1 VARLG
6 VGQDVHVALHLGR
19 VLVELLYLNI
29 SKPRVR
35 MLITDLD
42 TGLMDVGDVVQLD
55 RAAQVVVLD
64 SESFDGNDIIR
75 QRELE
80 ALARLADEALLDSD
94 DLGLPVWVL
103 RDGLLVE
110 RDLRVLLNIELVGA
124 VRLITLPR
132 PIEVAWPILIECQHL
147 DNLVACLDLLA
158 VELRDLVVL
167 WAEQFANGEEG
178 CLGDIVLPEVEWIL
192 L

>member
-1 VARLG
+1 MACLG
-6 VGQDVHVALHLGR
+6 VGQDVLVALHLGR
-19 VLVELLYLNI
+19 VLVELLDLNI
-29 SKPRVR
+29 RKPRVC

-42 TGLMDVGDVVQLD
+42 TRLMDVGDVVQLD
-55 RAAQVVVLD
+55 RAAEVVVLD

-110 RDLRVLLNIELVGA
+110 
-124 VRLITLPR
+124 
-132 PIEVAWPILIECQHL
+132 
-147 DNLVACLDLLA
+147 
-158 VELRDLVVL
+158 
-167 WAEQFANGEEG
+167 
-178 CLGDIVLPEVEWIL
+178 
-192 L
+192 